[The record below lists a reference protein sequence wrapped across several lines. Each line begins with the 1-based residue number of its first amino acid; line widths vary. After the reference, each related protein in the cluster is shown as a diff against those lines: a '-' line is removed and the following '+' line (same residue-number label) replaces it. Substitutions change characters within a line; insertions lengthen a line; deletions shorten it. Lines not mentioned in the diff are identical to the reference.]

1 MLNLIK
7 TIEIPIYVNSVEDIE
22 NSEIMGTDPKE
33 TEAFA
38 TIFVDK
44 IVFLFEQL
52 SHTGCSIYTVDGQ
65 LIVTPLSYKDI
76 LILIKEEI
84 AQPN

>member
-1 MLNLIK
+1 MLKLLR
-7 TIEIPIYVNSVEDIE
+7 TIEIPIYVNAIEDVE
-22 NSEIMGTDPKE
+22 NSEMLGTSPKE

-52 SHTGCSIYTVDGQ
+52 SHTGCSIYTVNGQ
-65 LIVTPLSYKDI
+65 FIYTPLSYKDI
-76 LILIKEEI
+76 LMLIKEE
-84 AQPN
+84 

>member
-1 MLNLIK
+1 MIK
-7 TIEIPIYVNSVEDIE
+7 TIEIPIYVRSVEDVE

-44 IVFLFEQL
+44 IIFLFEQL

-65 LIVTPLSYKDI
+65 FIVTPLSYKDI
-76 LILIKEEI
+76 LILIKEK
-84 AQPN
+84 

>member
-1 MLNLIK
+1 MIK
-7 TIEIPIYVNSVEDIE
+7 TIEIPIYVNAIEDVE
-22 NSEIMGTDPKE
+22 NSEILGTSPKE

-44 IVFLFEQL
+44 NVFLFEQL

-65 LIVTPLSYKDI
+65 YIYTPLSYKDI
-76 LILIKEEI
+76 LILIKED
-84 AQPN
+84 

>member
-1 MLNLIK
+1 MIK
-7 TIEIPIYVNSVEDIE
+7 TIEIPIYVNDVEDVE
-22 NSEIMGTDPKE
+22 KSEMLGTSPME

-52 SHTGCSIYTVDGQ
+52 SHKGCSIFTVGGQ
-65 LIVTPLSYKDI
+65 TIFTPLSYKDI
-76 LILIKEEI
+76 LILIKEV
-84 AQPN
+84 

>member
-1 MLNLIK
+1 LIK
-7 TIEIPIYVNSVEDIE
+7 TIEIPIYVNAIEDVE
-22 NSEIMGTDPKE
+22 NSEILGTSPKE

-52 SHTGCSIYTVDGQ
+52 SHTGCSIYMVDGQ
-65 LIVTPLSYKDI
+65 FIVTPLSYKDI
-76 LILIKEEI
+76 LILIKED
-84 AQPN
+84 